1 MGGGTGGLLRTRRVR
16 RQGPCVSGGGGE
28 GVVGERVCMHACMY
42 ACIHVVR
49 VCMGACVYQRIMYA
63 CMLVYHVHVYVYM
76 YVSI

>member
-1 MGGGTGGLLRTRRVR
+1 MWEEAPAGFFARGGFGAKVHVCAEGWG
-16 RQGPCVSGGGGE
+16 

-49 VCMGACVYQRIMYA
+49 VCMGACVYQHIMYA

>member
-1 MGGGTGGLLRTRRVR
+1 
-16 RQGPCVSGGGGE
+16 
-28 GVVGERVCMHACMY
+28 MHACMY

-49 VCMGACVYQRIMYA
+49 VCMGACVYQHIMYA